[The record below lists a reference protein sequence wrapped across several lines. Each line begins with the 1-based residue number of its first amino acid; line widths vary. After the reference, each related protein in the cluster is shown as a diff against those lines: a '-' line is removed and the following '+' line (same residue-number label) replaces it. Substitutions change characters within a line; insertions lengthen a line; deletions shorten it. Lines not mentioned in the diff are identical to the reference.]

1 MKNNEIKFKAKIIN
15 TGEIIQ
21 ITALDLLHQHV
32 LKVNNI
38 VNNTGIQ
45 STMESI
51 IKNCVKVQVRIERS
65 TSLIRWL
72 VHLIVFVLI

>member
-1 MKNNEIKFKAKIIN
+1 MEEQTISPF
-15 TGEIIQ
+15 GEIRS
-21 ITALDLLHQHV
+21 ALDLLHQHV

-65 TSLIRWL
+65 ISLIRWL

>member
-1 MKNNEIKFKAKIIN
+1 MEEQTISPFVEIRS
-15 TGEIIQ
+15 
-21 ITALDLLHQHV
+21 ALDLLHQHV

-45 STMESI
+45 STMEGI
-51 IKNCVKVQVRIERS
+51 IKNCVKVQVRIDKVI
-65 TSLIRWL
+65 SLIRWL

>member
-1 MKNNEIKFKAKIIN
+1 MEEQTISPF
-15 TGEIIQ
+15 GEIRS
-21 ITALDLLHQHV
+21 ALDLLHQHV

-65 TSLIRWL
+65 TLLIRWL
-72 VHLIVFVLI
+72 VHVIVFVLI